1 MKGCDCP
8 GPTALSDI
16 PSANCAFDI
25 KQIQKVV
32 FQRGGNVFVADTIKV
47 LATWTALKTATDETK
62 VVTTP
67 LIGGDPLITPG
78 GAITEGGGDN
88 STLDGVEVV
97 TGSNPSIFGC
107 NFKSITPAQEK
118 AIKALMCEKKLQVY
132 FITEENKILCTQEGL
147 LATGHKGF
155 PITSFYFGDRDN
167 QGFGKQD
174 MNSMRFSLKAGWSE
188 DIVKVSATDFSPL
201 VDL

>member
-1 MKGCDCP
+1 MRGCDCP
-8 GPTALSDI
+8 GPTVLSEI
-16 PSANCAFDI
+16 PSANCPFDI

-32 FQRGGNVFVADTIKV
+32 FQRGGNKFEAETIKT
-47 LATWTALKTATDETK
+47 LATWTPLLVAEDSTK
-62 VVTTP
+62 IVTSP

-97 TGSNPSIFGC
+97 TGSNPSNFTC
-107 NFKSITPAQEK
+107 NFKSITPQQEK
-118 AIKALMCEKKLQVY
+118 AIKALMCEKNLQVY
-132 FITEENKILCTQEGL
+132 FINEENKILANQEGL
-147 LATGHKGF
+147 TGGHKGF

-174 MNSMRFSLKAGWSE
+174 MNSMRFSLKSGWSE
-188 DIVKVSATDFSPL
+188 DIVKVTPTDFSPL